1 MYSCFCYRGATDSSA
16 TQDEDTHE
24 QHQED
29 TPMANAQETEQS
41 TTEERQQQ
49 QQQQQQNQE
58 GVNPQAM
65 DQLRDL
71 LRNAQ
76 GARKLSALY

>member
-1 MYSCFCYRGATDSSA
+1 
-16 TQDEDTHE
+16 
-24 QHQED
+24 
-29 TPMANAQETEQS
+29 MANAQETERS
-41 TTEERQQQ
+41 TTEGQQQ
-49 QQQQQQNQE
+49 QGQE

-76 GARKLSALY
+76 GSRELTLIMLLMG

>member
-1 MYSCFCYRGATDSSA
+1 
-16 TQDEDTHE
+16 
-24 QHQED
+24 
-29 TPMANAQETEQS
+29 MANAQETEQS

-49 QQQQQQNQE
+49 QQQTQE

-65 DQLRDL
+65 NQLRDL

-76 GARKLSALY
+76 GSRELSFIMLLMGL